1 MYSYGI
7 TCKNNFKFELDI
19 QRGCS
24 PGKSTV
30 IDGIQTLPYNM
41 VPMLTTID
49 NKLRIKI
56 SDAKHEIDK
65 NYKNG
70 YWDYAKT
77 LTNPYEL
84 IFSGSKKFVGK
95 NIKYV
100 RNSVCDYNPLSRS
113 FFKMI
118 EMSNTFLL
126 PILTKA
132 IGINTLHLAEGP
144 GGFIEGICHMRK
156 KLVNNTTI
164 PFKPE
169 PGYWTR
175 DPLSTV
181 QNLDTYYGI
190 TLIDTGRRFDNGFDI
205 PSWKKSTQFLRQN
218 NNVIIT
224 AGYDG
229 TGNLYHKCNIQ
240 YIKDRFAN
248 KMDIVTADGGFD
260 FSVDYNSQEYLA
272 GRLIFCEILSAL
284 IALKPGGTFIC
295 KFFDIINKLTVDFIY
310 ILQCKFKY
318 IYIYKPK
325 TSRLANSE
333 KYIVCVDYIGELTSS
348 ELEQLFTVV
357 DTFTSLCTS
366 ESIIENN
373 KYIFLDGILKNVP
386 ANFTKFISN
395 ISESIIDKQVENIKT
410 TLGLIH
416 KQRRGGLSCT
426 MVDEIIQKQRID
438 AFRWCKENNM
448 HANIA

>member
-1 MYSYGI
+1 MYNYGI
-7 TCKNNFKFELDI
+7 TCKHNFKFELDI
-19 QRGCS
+19 KKGCLS
-24 PGKSTV
+24 GKSS
-30 IDGIQTLPYNM
+30 INDGVQTLPYNM

-56 SDAKHEIDK
+56 TDAKHEIDK

-118 EMSNTFLL
+118 EMSGTFLL

-132 IGINTLHLAEGP
+132 KGIQTLHLAEGP

-156 KLVNNTTI
+156 KLVNNTAI
-164 PFKPE
+164 
-169 PGYWTR
+169 
-175 DPLSTV
+175 
-181 QNLDTYYGI
+181 QNLDTYYGM
-190 TLIDTGRRFDNGFDI
+190 TLIDTDRQIDTGFVI

-224 AGYDG
+224 AGHDG

-240 YIKDRFAN
+240 YIKDRFGN

-284 IALKPGGTFIC
+284 VALKPGGTFIC
-295 KFFDIINKLTVDFIY
+295 KFFDIINKLTVDFLY

-333 KYIVCVDYIGELTSS
+333 KYIVCVNYTGELTSN
-348 ELEQLFTVV
+348 ELEQLFSVV
-357 DTFTSLCTS
+357 DIFTTLSS
-366 ESIIENN
+366 GDSIIENS
-373 KYIFLDGILKNVP
+373 KYTFLDGILTNVP
-386 ANFTKFISN
+386 ANFTKFIST

-410 TLGLIH
+410 TLGIIQKH
-416 KQRRGGLSCT
+416 RKGGLTCT
-426 MVDEIIQKQRID
+426 TIDTIIQKQRID
-438 AFRWCKENNM
+438 ALRWCRENNM
-448 HANIA
+448 HTNII